1 MDAGARWLPGWAAS
15 HGPLGACLCAR
26 ALSPPQCDGLAR
38 NYGVRALPTIV
49 FILKGAKADSVRGA
63 DAKAVEAAIERL
75 KPAGG
80 TMLDW
85 GPVGGSASPAASP
98 GEAAFVPYAALA
110 PADKAKAD
118 SVVAVCGCT
127 NQVAAA
133 MVQKHKGDVDSA
145 TMEVLTSR
153 EGAEAFAK
161 DHIPASSTGSLTGHA
176 AAAATAALGSGPG
189 EAPAH
194 AAVPNPTGG
203 ATLQFRLGGRPS
215 IRLKESFDKEATV
228 EQVAGYLVT
237 KLPAGAT
244 FTLFTRKGAS
254 EVPLDMSSTLA
265 AAGLAPRGLVIVNDC
280 VAPAFL

>member
-1 MDAGARWLPGWAAS
+1 MPPSQCNALAGK
-15 HGPLGACLCAR
+15 
-26 ALSPPQCDGLAR
+26 
-38 NYGVRALPTIV
+38 YGVRALPTIV
-49 FILKGAKADSVRGA
+49 LILKGAKAESVRGA
-63 DAKAVEAAIERL
+63 DAKAVEAAIEKL

-80 TMLDW
+80 MTLDW
-85 GPVGGSASPAASP
+85 GPAGGSASPAASP
-98 GEAAFVPYAALA
+98 GGPGFVPYAALA
-110 PADKAKAD
+110 PAERAKAD

-161 DHIPASSTGSLTGHA
+161 EHISTSSTSSLSGHA
-176 AAAATAALGSGPG
+176 ATAATAALGSGPG
-189 EAPAH
+189 DAPAH

-215 IRLKESFDKEATV
+215 MRLKESFDKSATV
-228 EQVAGYLVT
+228 KEVAGYLVT

-244 FTLFTRKGAS
+244 FTLFTRKGTS
-254 EVPLDMSSTLA
+254 EAPLDMSATLE